1 MNKEQIIELKIES
14 PAYGGR
20 SIGRLDGFVYFVNNA
35 LPGETVRARITK
47 SRKNCGEADLE
58 EVLEKAPSRITPAC
72 GLAILCEGCC
82 YQHMEYQAEVALK
95 QELLLNLL
103 ARIGGSPN
111 VNCVETFP
119 SPCPL
124 EYRNKITM
132 HAEHDETGT
141 VSFGYFGKDNQS
153 ILDVPHCPLAVTPL
167 NDLLHETRNNKTL
180 ISSLP
185 HGSSVTFRWTEQNGA
200 LCWTST
206 SGPCVQNLTE
216 TTILGD
222 LTVPAESFFQVNTQ
236 TANILVDCVSKIIKS
251 LTPEIVIDLYCGT
264 GIFALAAGMAGVDSV
279 LGMDSDETAIEAAR
293 HNASMLNLPN
303 VKFTSGL
310 VSDLLTDILSAGDA
324 AKTTVILDPARKGLE
339 KSVINILIDR
349 QPANIIYI
357 SCAPDTMARDIK
369 LLTTSGYEIIN
380 TRIIDMFP
388 RTQYFESVTH
398 LTCSFSL

>member
-1 MNKEQIIELKIES
+1 MNKEQIIELKIER

-20 SIGRLDGFVYFVNNA
+20 SIGQLDGFVYFVNNT
-35 LPGETVRARITK
+35 LPGETVRARVTK
-47 SRKNCGEADLE
+47 IRKNCGEADLE
-58 EVLEKAPSRITPAC
+58 EILEKAPSRITPTC
-72 GLAILCEGCC
+72 GLAALCEGCC
-82 YQHMEYQAEVALK
+82 YQHMEYKAEVALK

-103 ARIGGSPN
+103 EHMGKNPN

-119 SPCPL
+119 SPSPL

-132 HAEHDETGT
+132 HIAHDETDT
-141 VSFGYFGKDNQS
+141 VSLGYFGKDNQS
-153 ILDVPHCPLAVTPL
+153 VLDIPRCPLAVTPL

-185 HGSSVTFRWTEQNGA
+185 HGSSVTFRWTKHDGA
-200 LCWTST
+200 MRWTSEH
-206 SGPCVQNLTE
+206 GPCIQYLTE
-216 TTILGD
+216 STPLGN

-236 TANILVDCVSKIIKS
+236 AASILIDCVGKLVKM
-251 LTPEIVIDLYCGT
+251 LAPETVIDLYCGT
-264 GIFALAAGMAGVDSV
+264 GVFALAAGMAGVNSV
-279 LGMDSDETAIEAAR
+279 LGTDSDETAIEAAQR
-293 HNASMLNLPN
+293 NACLLNLAN
-303 VKFTSGL
+303 VKFRSGL

-369 LLTTSGYEIIN
+369 LLTTNGYEIIN